1 LKKYRGMSVLAPQVT
16 PVLQSDELLNKGL
29 PPLLV
34 LLAQP
39 LQASRSGQE
48 VQAA

>member
-1 LKKYRGMSVLAPQVT
+1 MSVLAPQVT
-16 PVLQSDELLNKGL
+16 PVLQSDELLNKRL
-29 PPLLV
+29 SPLLV
-34 LLAQP
+34 LFTQP